1 MAGLMKVLPAPE
13 RRVVLAE
20 LQAVRERSAVAAAR
34 IALVLGL
41 TFEVS

>member
-1 MAGLMKVLPAPE
+1 MAGLMNVLPAPE

-20 LQAVRERSAVAAAR
+20 LQAVRASAVAVAR
-34 IALVLGL
+34 IAFVLGL